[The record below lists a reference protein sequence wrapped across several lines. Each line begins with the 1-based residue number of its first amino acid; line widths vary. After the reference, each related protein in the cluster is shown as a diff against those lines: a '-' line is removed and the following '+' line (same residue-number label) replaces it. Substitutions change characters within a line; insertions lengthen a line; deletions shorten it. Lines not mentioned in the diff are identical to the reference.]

1 MEVQETYDLV
11 VIGGGSGG
19 VAAAR
24 RAAAL
29 GGRVALCEEREVGG
43 TCVHRGCVPKKLL
56 VHASQ
61 FARDFELAQGYG
73 WDLPSPRL
81 DFARLQKALR
91 QELRRLEGLYLGM
104 LEKVGV
110 TLYRGHARFVDAETV
125 EVEGRHLRGRSI
137 LVATGSRP
145 SIPDVPGADLAVVS
159 DRVLALERLPE
170 RVLVVGSGYIG
181 SEFASLLH
189 ALGCQVSLVF
199 RSSALLPGFD
209 GDLRQALTASLRERG
224 VGILAA
230 SRLVEARPEG
240 ASVHLVVSDGTEI
253 EADLVVLAT
262 GRQPNTEGLDLA
274 TAGVRTTTTGAIEVD
289 ADQRTSVPH
298 IYALGD
304 VTPTV
309 QLTPVAIAEARAL
322 VERLFRNHPARVDYD
337 RIPRAVFTLPN
348 VATVGLS
355 EEEAR
360 ARGHEVRIFRTRFRP
375 MRYALT
381 SRKDPVLMK
390 LVVDGPSDRVL
401 GAHMFGPEAAET
413 IQALAVAL
421 QAGVTKATM
430 DRTMA
435 LHPTLAEEFVL
446 MYEPAG

>member
-1 MEVQETYDLV
+1 MDVHEIYDLV

-29 GGRVALCEEREVGG
+29 GVRVALCEEREVGG

-56 VHASQ
+56 VCASQ
-61 FARDFELAQGYG
+61 FARDFELAEGYG

-81 DFARLQKALR
+81 DFPRLQKALR
-91 QELRRLEGLYLGM
+91 QELHRLEGLYLGM

-125 EVEGRHLRGRSI
+125 EVDGTRLRGRTI

-145 SIPDVPGADLAVVS
+145 SIPDLPGADLAVVS
-159 DRVLALERLPE
+159 DQVLALERLPE

-189 ALGCQVSLVF
+189 ALGCQVTLVF

-209 GDLRQALTASLRERG
+209 GDLRQALTASLKDRG
-224 VGILAA
+224 VRILAGTH
-230 SRLVEARPEG
+230 LVEARSEG
-240 ASVHLVVSDGTEI
+240 GSVHLVVSDGTKVD
-253 EADLVVLAT
+253 ADLVVFAT
-262 GRQPNTEGLDLA
+262 GRQPNTEGLDLPL
-274 TAGVRTTTTGAIEVD
+274 AGVRTTKTGAIQVD

-304 VTPTV
+304 VTQTV

-322 VERLFRNHPARVDYD
+322 VERLFRNNPARVDYD

-360 ARGHEVRIFRTRFRP
+360 ARGHQVRVFVTRFRP

-381 SRKDPVLMK
+381 SRKESVLMK
-390 LVVDGPSDRVL
+390 LLVDGPSDRVL

-413 IQALAVAL
+413 IQALAVAV
-421 QAGVTKATM
+421 QAGVTKAM
-430 DRTMA
+430 VDRTMA
-435 LHPTLAEEFVL
+435 LHPTSAEEFVL
-446 MYEPAG
+446 MYEPVG